1 MRYLN
6 LAPVER
12 SLRPCVRLFVATQHS
27 LPSGRYPLLGPDFH
41 RLDRTSLRLAHSFDH
56 LVGARQERLRL
67 WHEVCAPSRLAY
79 GRSRMRTPFIY
90 RAGCRT
96 SGALLFFAGWRALR
110 PRKTE
115 AAF

>member
-1 MRYLN
+1 MTPAITGPECTPTRIGN
-6 LAPVER
+6 GAGSR
-12 SLRPCVRLFVATQHS
+12 DRNRAVAA
-27 LPSGRYPLLGPDFH
+27 PDFH
-41 RLDRTSLRLAHSFDH
+41 RLDRTSLRLAHSFDP
-56 LVGARQERLRL
+56 LVAARQERLRL